1 MSSQLYFGRNT
12 NAFHRY
18 GGRFDTYNYQRRL
31 DMANNEWTKDKL
43 KGHLRRA
50 LRTWESYSHSSQ
62 ITEGKAAFEG
72 ICTE

>member
-1 MSSQLYFGRNT
+1 
-12 NAFHRY
+12 
-18 GGRFDTYNYQRRL
+18 
-31 DMANNEWTKDKL
+31 MANNEWTKDKL